1 MLLGGRLLVRGWRQ
15 ARTSGTLV
23 CHNAAEKGTL
33 TVTESRGRCLRRT
46 SMLRWTWQMC
56 LHRRTTAKLELVS
69 QHTYLCLVILLQLQL
84 VLFKLID
91 LVPDQFHLLYLLRNL
106 RLRLLRASG
115 LALEFGSQGVEDIV
129 QPLEALGRLARPQ
142 VRLANRAAML
152 GVGKHAAVYRD
163 VGCCER

>member
-1 MLLGGRLLVRGWRQ
+1 MLLGGWLLIRGWRQ

-33 TVTESRGRCLRRT
+33 TMAESGGWCLRGT
-46 SMLRWTWQMC
+46 SMLRRAWQMC
-56 LHRRTTAKLELVS
+56 LHGRTTAKFELVS

-106 RLRLLRASG
+106 GLCLLRASG
-115 LALEFGSQGVEDIV
+115 LALELGSQGVKDIV
-129 QPLEALGRLARPQ
+129 QPLKALGRLARPQ

-152 GVGKHAAVYRD
+152 SVGKHAAVYRD